1 MIERAGKTIKT
12 HSRPPSPSRNSAARW
27 VAAIFVI
34 SVSLAIPP
42 LPRAFGQPGS
52 DADNQTKQSLRGTKM
67 PPPKRSS
74 TANKPQTIDGPQ
86 AQLLRDDVRPE
97 ATCVA
102 IVERIP

>member
-1 MIERAGKTIKT
+1 MFIRLKQLQENPKMIERAGKTIKT

-74 TANKPQTIDGPQ
+74 TAKEPQTIDGP
-86 AQLLRDDVRPE
+86 
-97 ATCVA
+97 
-102 IVERIP
+102 